1 MRTKAICISYEET
14 LRLLCSYTGIDIKLN
29 DPGLSSLL
37 FLLIKS
43 YFCNIDHTQANEE
56 IELISL
62 LQEYNLM
69 DFESSG
75 VGYEINNSIVNITN
89 LFLSGFK
96 SHDTNFCINKN
107 DIQFINQS
115 DILIHLTDEEYNLF
129 TSKQPGF
136 MYA

>member
-1 MRTKAICISYEET
+1 MRTKVVCISYEET
-14 LRLLCSYTGIDIKLN
+14 LRLLCSYIGIDINLN

-37 FLLIKS
+37 FLLISS

-56 IELISL
+56 VQLISL

-75 VGYEINNSIVNITN
+75 VGYEINNSIINITN
-89 LFLSGFK
+89 LYLSGFK
-96 SHDTNFCINKN
+96 SHDTNFCISKN

-115 DILIHLTDEEYNLF
+115 DVLIHLTEEEFELF
-129 TSKQPGF
+129 TVKQPGF
-136 MYA
+136 LYA